1 MKEAIEVLERRAV
14 QGSLK
19 GNSFEVFEAASEE
32 EIKVFLEIIKQIDD
46 TFDVEEYLDKT
57 KTFHYSKKIKEFI
70 DKNLIFTH
78 YSITFKRFDDMSL
91 EFLCKEYPEI
101 EWKAPLEA
109 VSCPVVDKMDAEKYV
124 SYEELKKS
132 DNKDF
137 SDKCRPGKLLKVP
150 SNIPFPKNKLRAFYG
165 MSVEIVCFVC
175 GKRRSV
181 YIQHKPTKNEVTA
194 AIEAVLDV
202 KYVCGGRIS
211 SFGRSLSVLE
221 EIAKISDKDGEV
233 IEDQY
238 LSDEVTS
245 DEAPSSDENND
256 PAVSKRK
263 VPSTRAAK
271 LLRLESSTT
280 SAGVSMFSVA
290 SDEREVDENGN
301 IETNNKG
308 PCSFCKK
315 FETGHRCQACRCLCC
330 NLCNRMEVDDLEDIL
345 CPKCETNQKAKKQKE
360 GDDIEQIGDHEVV
373 EVDTAKKVTGKN
385 KKIVQVEKAK
395 KLRGRP
401 RKVLDAFESEEEKE
415 VKDVVEKQLSE
426 VRMLGEEN
434 ILSKVFVDEA
444 ITCDSAIEA
453 HIYDILLDTGKPL
466 PCYYCGDTD
475 EKNLFSKLTDEN
487 FPLCCSCDGLGRG
500 AGLRRK
506 SRTVKPKVMKAK
518 KPSLKTPKSKKQKL
532 ID

>member
-1 MKEAIEVLERRAV
+1 
-14 QGSLK
+14 
-19 GNSFEVFEAASEE
+19 
-32 EIKVFLEIIKQIDD
+32 
-46 TFDVEEYLDKT
+46 
-57 KTFHYSKKIKEFI
+57 
-70 DKNLIFTH
+70 
-78 YSITFKRFDDMSL
+78 
-91 EFLCKEYPEI
+91 
-101 EWKAPLEA
+101 
-109 VSCPVVDKMDAEKYV
+109 
-124 SYEELKKS
+124 
-132 DNKDF
+132 
-137 SDKCRPGKLLKVP
+137 
-150 SNIPFPKNKLRAFYG
+150 
-165 MSVEIVCFVC
+165 
-175 GKRRSV
+175 
-181 YIQHKPTKNEVTA
+181 
-194 AIEAVLDV
+194 
-202 KYVCGGRIS
+202 
-211 SFGRSLSVLE
+211 
-221 EIAKISDKDGEV
+221 
-233 IEDQY
+233 
-238 LSDEVTS
+238 
-245 DEAPSSDENND
+245 
-256 PAVSKRK
+256 
-263 VPSTRAAK
+263 
-271 LLRLESSTT
+271 
-280 SAGVSMFSVA
+280 
-290 SDEREVDENGN
+290 
-301 IETNNKG
+301 
-308 PCSFCKK
+308 
-315 FETGHRCQACRCLCC
+315 
-330 NLCNRMEVDDLEDIL
+330 MEVDDLEDIL

>member
-1 MKEAIEVLERRAV
+1 
-14 QGSLK
+14 
-19 GNSFEVFEAASEE
+19 
-32 EIKVFLEIIKQIDD
+32 
-46 TFDVEEYLDKT
+46 
-57 KTFHYSKKIKEFI
+57 
-70 DKNLIFTH
+70 
-78 YSITFKRFDDMSL
+78 
-91 EFLCKEYPEI
+91 
-101 EWKAPLEA
+101 
-109 VSCPVVDKMDAEKYV
+109 
-124 SYEELKKS
+124 
-132 DNKDF
+132 
-137 SDKCRPGKLLKVP
+137 
-150 SNIPFPKNKLRAFYG
+150 

-271 LLRLESSTT
+271 LLRLESPTT